1 MAASFS
7 GSLGP
12 EGTESPSAQLMG
24 EGSPTQGS
32 ESAAGDSSTMDPN
45 LSPSKRK
52 GGRQPVDNSD
62 ETKERHGELYK
73 YYKQNPGMSQAKM
86 AEWYTTKFGSTMSQ
100 CTVSQV
106 LKKQKLLHGEEIAEP
121 RPRKSRPLF
130 KPVENSRDFTTP
142 PTSALGARKV
152 TMLTSPHVTGKRKS
166 IKAEDLA
173 GESKPK
179 KQRGD
184 ADGTPIVETV
194 VYTPNSQFNNP
205 PSFQAVNAPNHSA
218 SYSSFQS
225 PATPVSLA
233 HAALSHTESITP
245 TSGSV
250 PFRATD
256 PSRTN
261 QQPFTTGPHSRPV
274 QPIIHH
280 PGSST
285 PTKTLVNGSSTSP
298 IGGVMLDQSPHPR
311 SENLQS
317 LQSELESSRRTVSEY
332 QKIVQKQETLI
343 DNILTNQQS
352 EKEKIRAL
360 EVENSMLRERK
371 GNEQISELLT
381 KIEKLTRDLENE
393 KERNRSMVE
402 LWGKEEQQL
411 KDLLATRSNKFPLGA
426 DIK

>member
-1 MAASFS
+1 MAVSFS
-7 GSLGP
+7 GSLGH
-12 EGTESPSAQLMG
+12 EDTESPSAQLIG

-32 ESAAGDSSTMDPN
+32 ESAAGDTSTMDPN
-45 LSPSKRK
+45 MSPSKRK

-62 ETKERHGELYK
+62 ETKERHGELYR
-73 YYKQNPGMSQAKM
+73 YYKANPGLSQAKM

-121 RPRKSRPLF
+121 RPRK
-130 KPVENSRDFTTP
+130 
-142 PTSALGARKV
+142 
-152 TMLTSPHVTGKRKS
+152 RKS
-166 IKAEDLA
+166 IKAEDLQ
-173 GESKPK
+173 GESRPK
-179 KQRGD
+179 KQRGEGTL
-184 ADGTPIVETV
+184 DGTPIV

-205 PSFQAVNAPNHSA
+205 PSFQAVNAPNHSTA
-218 SYSSFQS
+218 SYSSFAS

-233 HAALSHTESITP
+233 HAALSHTESITTP
-245 TSGSV
+245 TTGSV

-261 QQPFTTGPHSRPV
+261 QQPFSAGPHTRPV
-274 QPIIHH
+274 APILHH
-280 PGSST
+280 PGSSP
-285 PTKTLVNGSSTSP
+285 PTKTLVNGRPTSP
-298 IGGVMLDQSPHPR
+298 IAAPMIDQASHVRP
-311 SENLQS
+311 ENVQT
-317 LQSELESSRRTVSEY
+317 LQSELDSSRRTVSEY

-343 DNILTNQQS
+343 DNILTNQQN

-393 KERNRSMVE
+393 RERNKSMVE

-426 DIK
+426 DMK